1 MSHIFNPPLF
11 FLTTLVL
18 AFSSTLSLSP
28 HNAAATS
35 YEISTTVLHLKPP
48 SLHQAH
54 QQVLSYNPKTT
65 IQQKNQPNP
74 TQTTSAS
81 FFSLP
86 LHPRDSLFNPH
97 HNDYQTL
104 IHSRLDRDS
113 ARLNS
118 IINNLHC
125 NKSTRPRNITA
136 PIISGTAQHSGEYFT
151 RIGVGHP
158 AKQFYL
164 FLDTGSDITWLQ
176 CKPCYQCYKQS
187 DPIFDPTKSTSYK
200 SLTCKARQCKD
211 TELTSCINNT
221 CQYNVYYGDGSLS
234 VGDLMTETVS
244 FASTGSV
251 KRVAIGC
258 GHFNTGLFVGAAG
271 ILALGSGPLSFHSQ
285 IKATSFSYCLVNRD
299 SRKSSTLE
307 FNSPR
312 PSDSL
317 TTRLLKNPQQSSL
330 YYVEFK
336 GIKVGGKNVVVPK
349 STFKIE
355 KNGEG
360 GMVIDSGTTVTRL
373 EPRAY
378 ESVRDE
384 FRLLTEDLKRARGP
398 PLFDTCYDFWGMS
411 EVEVPTVSFE
421 VSEGKLWTLP
431 AENYLIPVDENGTYC
446 FAFATS
452 NFPVSILGN
461 VQQQGNSITSIFTI
475 LKLLSERRGE

>member
-1 MSHIFNPPLF
+1 MSHIFNPPLL
-11 FLTTLVL
+11 FLTTLAL
-18 AFSSTLSLSP
+18 AFSFTLSLSP
-28 HNAAATS
+28 RNAAAIS
-35 YEISTTVLHLKPP
+35 HEISTTVLHLKPP
-48 SLHQAH
+48 SLHQTQ
-54 QQVLSYNPKTT
+54 QQVLSYNPKIT
-65 IQQKNQPNP
+65 IQQKKQPNP
-74 TQTTSAS
+74 TQTTSPS

-86 LHPRDSLFNPH
+86 LHPRDSLFTPH

-104 IHSRLDRDS
+104 TRSRLDRDS
-113 ARLNS
+113 ARLKS
-118 IINNLHC
+118 LINNLDC
-125 NKSTRPRNITA
+125 KCTRPRNITA
-136 PIISGTAQHSGEYFT
+136 PIISGAAQNSGEYFT

-158 AKQFYL
+158 AQQFYL

-176 CKPCYQCYKQS
+176 CKPCTQCYKQS

-211 TELTSCINNT
+211 TEMTWCINNT
-221 CQYNVYYGDGSLS
+221 CQYNVSYGDGSLTA
-234 VGDLMTETVS
+234 GNLMTETVS
-244 FASTGSV
+244 FGSTGSLN
-251 KRVAIGC
+251 RIAIGC
-258 GHFNTGLFVGAAG
+258 GHFNIGLFVGAAG

-285 IKATSFSYCLVNRD
+285 IKASSFSYCLVNRD

-317 TTRLLKNPQQSSL
+317 TTRLVKNPQQTSL
-330 YYVEFK
+330 YYVEFT
-336 GIKVGGKNVVVPK
+336 GINVGGKNVVVPR

-360 GMVIDSGTTVTRL
+360 GMVIDSGTAVTRL
-373 EPRAY
+373 EPQAY

-384 FRLLTEDLKRARGP
+384 FRLLTEDLKRASGP

-421 VSEGKLWTLP
+421 VSEGKLWNLP

-452 NFPVSILGN
+452 NFPASILGN
-461 VQQQGNSITSIFTI
+461 VQQQGARISFDLVDSIVGISPQ
-475 LKLLSERRGE
+475 EC